1 MRYEYSTMGIK
12 DEAEK
17 ARDLL
22 AAAEQVAILLAS
34 RPTLDALAAAEAIV
48 RVLVTHDKYV
58 GFLPSITA
66 DTSSLPPAFVHVS
79 HPTPLIRERIIA
91 IDTTHAPIGQ
101 LRYEK
106 HDSQI
111 EIVLSPKSGSIRED
125 AFSFRDGKIQC
136 DVLIAIAVPDI
147 EEISVEAMG
156 LTPQFFTET
165 PIINIGNADGHKEYG
180 EANLLSPSG
189 SSLSEIA
196 ATVIASVDSKQP
208 SAETATLLL
217 AGLMQETHGFA
228 APVRVD
234 AHLSAADLLQRG
246 ADQHAAA
253 EIAGAQRPFSLS
265 QLIARAHVRSKET
278 NDGKTLWSF
287 LTAEDFEKTSR
298 SVQDVPTVM
307 DALPDS
313 LASHDTRVLLWQD
326 PHTREIRSMIAASPE
341 TLAALAEAQPG
352 DRGNPVFV
360 PHAVFL
366 NFLEAEER
374 ITALLGIAR

>member
-1 MRYEYSTMGIK
+1 MRYEYSTMGLM

-22 AAAEQVAILLAS
+22 AGAEQVAILLPS
-34 RPTLDALAAAEAIV
+34 RPTLDALAAAEAIT
-48 RVLVTHDKYV
+48 RVLVAHDKYV
-58 GFLPSITA
+58 GFLSHMTLN
-66 DTSSLPPAFVHVS
+66 TSSLPPAFIHVS
-79 HPTPLIRERIIA
+79 HPSPLIRERIIA

-165 PIINIGNADGHKEYG
+165 PIINIGNAEGRKEYG

-189 SSLSEIA
+189 SSLSEIV
-196 ATVIASVDSKQP
+196 ATVITSIDSKQP
-208 SAETATLLL
+208 DAETATLLL
-217 AGLMQETHGFA
+217 AGLMQESHNFA
-228 APVRVD
+228 SPVRAS

-246 ADQHAAA
+246 ADQQAAA
-253 EIAGAQRPFSLS
+253 RMAGTERPFSLS
-265 QLIARAHVRSKET
+265 QLIARAHVRSK
-278 NDGKTLWSF
+278 
-287 LTAEDFEKTSR
+287 
-298 SVQDVPTVM
+298 
-307 DALPDS
+307 
-313 LASHDTRVLLWQD
+313 
-326 PHTREIRSMIAASPE
+326 
-341 TLAALAEAQPG
+341 
-352 DRGNPVFV
+352 
-360 PHAVFL
+360 
-366 NFLEAEER
+366 
-374 ITALLGIAR
+374 